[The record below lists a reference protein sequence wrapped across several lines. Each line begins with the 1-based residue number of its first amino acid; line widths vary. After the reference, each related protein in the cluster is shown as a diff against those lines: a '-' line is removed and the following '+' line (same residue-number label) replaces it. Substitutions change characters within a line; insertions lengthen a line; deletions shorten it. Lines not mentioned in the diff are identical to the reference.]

1 MCTIHRM
8 DTIDVIL
15 YINLKHRVDRDA
27 HFLVEIQNLHQIY
40 QGCIVLTQFMEKG
53 MLDVCKVI

>member
-1 MCTIHRM
+1 M